1 MKVFIVKTGAYAG
14 EEDNIGVFSSRLR
27 AMEVITGEDVDYE
40 RISDTEESFETT
52 DGFFVVSS
60 HEVDFI

>member
-1 MKVFIVKTGAYAG
+1 MKVFIVKTGYEAG
-14 EEDNIGVFSSRLR
+14 EEWDIGVFSSKLR

-40 RISDTEESFETT
+40 RISDTEEAFETT